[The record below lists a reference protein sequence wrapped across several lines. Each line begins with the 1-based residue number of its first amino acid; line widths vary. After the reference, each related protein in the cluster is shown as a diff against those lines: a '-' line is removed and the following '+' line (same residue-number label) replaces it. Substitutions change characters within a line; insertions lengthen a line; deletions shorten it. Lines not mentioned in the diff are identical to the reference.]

1 MEALE
6 YDKLSEAKD
15 LRAASFS
22 AKQAESIVGTVSRA
36 MRINQQI
43 ARDLASL
50 KARVDND
57 MATKADLERF
67 ATKADLERFATKAD
81 LEGFA
86 TKADLERFATKA
98 DLERFATKADLEGF
112 ATKADLEGFATKSD
126 FRDLR
131 SDTRDGLT
139 ELRSEMLQGFGRLHR
154 MLVSGMVSMSILMAA
169 VAAGIA
175 TVASLIIQI
184 R

>member
-22 AKQAESIVGTVSRA
+22 AKQAKSIVGTVSRA

-81 LEGFA
+81 LEG
-86 TKADLERFATKA
+86 FATKA

>member
-6 YDKLSEAKD
+6 YDTLSEVKD
-15 LRAASFS
+15 LRAARFS
-22 AKQAESIVGTVSRA
+22 ARQAESIVGTVSRA

-67 ATKADLERFATKAD
+67 ATKTDLERFATK
-81 LEGFA
+81 
-86 TKADLERFATKA
+86 TDLERFATK
-98 DLERFATKADLEGF
+98 TDLEGF
-112 ATKADLEGFATKSD
+112 PTKSD
-126 FRDLR
+126 VRDLR
-131 SDTRDGLT
+131 SDTRDNLT
-139 ELRSEMLQGFGRLHR
+139 ELRSEMLQGFARLHR
-154 MLVSGMVSMSILMAA
+154 MLVSGIISLSILMAA

>member
-67 ATKADLERFATKAD
+67 ATK
-81 LEGFA
+81 
-86 TKADLERFATKA
+86 
-98 DLERFATKADLEGF
+98 
-112 ATKADLEGFATKSD
+112 SD

-131 SDTRDGLT
+131 ADTRDGLT

-175 TVASLIIQI
+175 TVATLIIQI

>member
-22 AKQAESIVGTVSRA
+22 TKQAESIVGTVSRA

-57 MATKADLERF
+57 MATKADLE
-67 ATKADLERFATKAD
+67 K
-81 LEGFA
+81 
-86 TKADLERFATKA
+86 
-98 DLERFATKADLEGF
+98 F

-126 FRDLR
+126 LRDLR
-131 SDTRDGLT
+131 SDTRDDLT
-139 ELRSEMLQGFGRLHR
+139 ELRSEMLKGFGRLHR
-154 MLVSGMVSMSILMAA
+154 MLVSGIVSMSILMAA

>member
-22 AKQAESIVGTVSRA
+22 TKQAESIVGTVSRA

-57 MATKADLERF
+57 MATKADLE
-67 ATKADLERFATKAD
+67 KFATKAD

-86 TKADLERFATKA
+86 TKADLEG
-98 DLERFATKADLEGF
+98 FATKADLEGF

-126 FRDLR
+126 LRDLR
-131 SDTRDGLT
+131 SDTRDDLT
-139 ELRSEMLQGFGRLHR
+139 ELRSEMLKGFGRLHR
-154 MLVSGMVSMSILMAA
+154 MLVSGIVSMSILMAA

>member
-22 AKQAESIVGTVSRA
+22 TKQAESIVGTVSRA

-57 MATKADLERF
+57 MATKADLE
-67 ATKADLERFATKAD
+67 K
-81 LEGFA
+81 
-86 TKADLERFATKA
+86 
-98 DLERFATKADLEGF
+98 FATKADLEGF
-112 ATKADLEGFATKSD
+112 ATKADLEGFAIKADLEGFATKSD
-126 FRDLR
+126 LRDFR
-131 SDTRDGLT
+131 SDTRDFLT
-139 ELRSEMLQGFGRLHR
+139 ELRSEMLQGFGRLNR
-154 MLVSGMVSMSILMAA
+154 MLVSGIVSMSILMAA

>member
-57 MATKADLERF
+57 MATK
-67 ATKADLERFATKAD
+67 TDLERFATKAD

-86 TKADLERFATKA
+86 TKADLE
-98 DLERFATKADLEGF
+98 GS